1 MALSLARS
9 PSPGAALPA
18 PRVAHF
24 ALPLLPLRS
33 PRRLH
38 QARLRLRL
46 RVAASSPPEA
56 QAAAPVAE
64 EGEEQGEKRR
74 KLYVAN
80 LPWSFPAPE
89 IEKLFA
95 QHGTVKDVEVGVG
108 GAIDF
113 RERNAA
119 CPGEPLRPACV

>member
-1 MALSLARS
+1 
-9 PSPGAALPA
+9 
-18 PRVAHF
+18 V
-24 ALPLLPLRS
+24 
-33 PRRLH
+33 
-38 QARLRLRL
+38 
-46 RVAASSPPEA
+46 
-56 QAAAPVAE
+56 VAE
-64 EGEEQGEKRR
+64 EEEEQGEKRR

-95 QHGTVKDVEVGVG
+95 QHGTVKDVEVGGVFG
-108 GAIDF
+108 F